1 MKLTI
6 EIAEVPPTLNQLM
19 RKGWKFRWR
28 LGKQWQD
35 LMACGT
41 SAQERNALRRAK
53 GIRRIALYCRHM
65 QLWDAGDNAQSAYKV
80 ILDAGTRLGWWK
92 DDSAE
97 FLTCAPVEQE
107 KVARRS
113 EVVTRVTI
121 EVAEAQDAAK
131 VGATIT
137 VTSLEAE

>member
-6 EIAEVPPTLNQLM
+6 EISEVPPTLNQLM

-41 SAQERNALRRAK
+41 SAQERNALRRTK
-53 GIRRIALYCRHM
+53 GIRRITLHCRHM
-65 QLWDAGDNAQSAYKV
+65 KLWDAGDNAQSAYKV
-80 ILDAGTRLGWWK
+80 ILDAGTRMGWWR

-97 FLTCAPVEQE
+97 FVMVMPVTQE
-107 KVARRS
+107 RAKRRS
-113 EVVTRVTI
+113 DVLTRVTI
-121 EVAEAQDAAK
+121 EVEAAE
-131 VGATIT
+131 
-137 VTSLEAE
+137 